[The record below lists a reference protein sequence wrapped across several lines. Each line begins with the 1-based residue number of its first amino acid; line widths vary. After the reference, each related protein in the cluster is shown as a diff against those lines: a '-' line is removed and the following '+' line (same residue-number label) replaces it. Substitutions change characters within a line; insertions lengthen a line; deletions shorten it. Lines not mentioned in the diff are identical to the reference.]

1 VRCNAALQAPGAR
14 RPVVALGSQRW
25 AVIVLSACSEAE
37 EPLPASYLGDEENHL
52 GLQEEDLRGS
62 GDGADDDGVMIA
74 HLIDGA
80 AEKNMDMELVAAL
93 AADAMTPSSGA
104 GDKRSFANDEA
115 HNTSDGALGA
125 DVDDFMNGSSESF
138 AIEAQQD
145 GECRG
150 EREASNADTEPGS
163 ELGDLGD
170 DIQGEDAKA
179 NGAPAGRACQHD
191 SIGLRREASAGAAA
205 ARTASGASAASPRCL
220 PSPAIPPPIPPSCP
234 ELTVL
239 SLICFRRV
247 FILA

>member
-1 VRCNAALQAPGAR
+1 MTRCT
-14 RPVVALGSQRW
+14 
-25 AVIVLSACSEAE
+25 CSEAE

-52 GLQEEDLRGS
+52 SLQEEDLRGS

-74 HLIDGA
+74 HLIDSA

-104 GDKRSFANDEA
+104 GDKRSFANEDSQNA
-115 HNTSDGALGA
+115 SDGALGA

-163 ELGDLGD
+163 EHGDLGD
-170 DIQGEDAKA
+170 DIPGEEAKTDA
-179 NGAPAGRACQHD
+179 GPAVTGCQNN
-191 SIGLRREASAGAAA
+191 IGLRRDAARGATRAAA
-205 ARTASGASAASPRCL
+205 SSPR
-220 PSPAIPPPIPPSCP
+220 
-234 ELTVL
+234 
-239 SLICFRRV
+239 
-247 FILA
+247 